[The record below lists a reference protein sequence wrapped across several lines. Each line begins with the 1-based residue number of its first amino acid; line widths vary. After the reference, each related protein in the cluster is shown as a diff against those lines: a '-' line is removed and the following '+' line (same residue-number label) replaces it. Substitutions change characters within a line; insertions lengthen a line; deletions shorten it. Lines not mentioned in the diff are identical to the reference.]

1 MWIAGL
7 PLQML
12 ASAAGRREDATE
24 PVTAGVQLS
33 KIQGG
38 RMAIEITRSHEGKAT
53 HFVLTRF
60 NVRNFYH
67 HAEPTDEWLRERM
80 VLFRRYCMPSFRAQ
94 SVNTFHWLVFFDSK
108 TPEWLRTEVQTAAQ
122 DLFEPVF
129 VEGPF
134 SKELLT
140 ETITERCSTPFAITT
155 RVDNDDAVAV
165 DFIEK
170 IQSCF
175 AEQDL
180 TFVNLVNGAQY
191 AEGKTYLRPYTK
203 NPFSTL
209 IEDISVRP
217 PATVFVEHHYR
228 IDDFAPVLNV
238 RTSHPMWLQVI
249 HGGNVLNELVGLRV
263 AGRTVA
269 PYFPCSLDIQDS
281 ALSLAA
287 DRMRGSIRI
296 MLRLLRRPHRF
307 IELSRSVWA
316 RKTV

>member
-1 MWIAGL
+1 M
-7 PLQML
+7 
-12 ASAAGRREDATE
+12 ATE
-24 PVTAGVQLS
+24 T
-33 KIQGG
+33 
-38 RMAIEITRSHEGKAT
+38 MRSLDGKAT

-67 HAEPTDEWLRERM
+67 HSEPTDEWLRERM
-80 VLFRRYCMPSFRAQ
+80 LLFRHYCMPSFRAQ
-94 SVNTFHWLVFFDSK
+94 SVNTFRWLVFFDSE
-108 TPEWLRTEVQTAAQ
+108 TPDWFRTEIQLAAQ

-140 ETITERCSTPFAITT
+140 TTIVERCGTPFAITT

-175 AEQDL
+175 AEQESM
-180 TFVNLVNGAQY
+180 FVNLVNGAQY
-191 AEGKTYLRPYTK
+191 AEGKAYLRLYTK

-209 IEDISVRP
+209 IEDISKRAPV
-217 PATVFVEHHYR
+217 TVFVEHHYS
-228 IDDFAPVLNV
+228 IDDFAPVMNV

-263 AGRTVA
+263 AGRAIT
-269 PYFPCSLDIQDS
+269 PYFPCRLDVQDS
-281 ALSLAA
+281 VISLAL
-287 DRMRGSIRI
+287 DGIRGAARI
-296 MLRLLRRPHRF
+296 ILRLLRRPHRF
-307 IELSRSVWA
+307 IDLSRSIWA
-316 RKTV
+316 RKMV

>member
-1 MWIAGL
+1 MPLNPIAILGSDS
-7 PLQML
+7 Q
-12 ASAAGRREDATE
+12 
-24 PVTAGVQLS
+24 VQDGS
-33 KIQGG
+33 
-38 RMAIEITRSHEGKAT
+38 MAIEIKQTRYGQAT

-80 VLFRRYCMPSFRAQ
+80 LLFRQYCMPCFSAQ
-94 SVNTFHWLVFFDSK
+94 SEKSFNWLVFFDSE
-108 TPEWLRTEVQTAAQ
+108 TPEWLRREVQVAAR

-129 VEGPF
+129 VKGPF

-140 ETITERCSTPFAITT
+140 RSVAERCSTPFAITT

-180 TFVNLVNGAQY
+180 MFVNLVNGAQY
-191 AEGKTYLRPYTK
+191 AQGKTYLRPYTK

-209 IEDISVRP
+209 IENISKRP

-228 IDDFAPVLNV
+228 IDKFAPVMNI

-263 AGRTVA
+263 AGRTIA
-269 PYFPCSLDIQDS
+269 PYFPCSLSVRDS
-281 ALSLAA
+281 PISLAVDA
-287 DRMRGSIRI
+287 ILGSMRII
-296 MLRLLRRPHRF
+296 FRLLRKPHRF
-307 IELSRSVWA
+307 IELSRSIWV
-316 RKTV
+316 RKAEPKT

>member
-1 MWIAGL
+1 
-7 PLQML
+7 
-12 ASAAGRREDATE
+12 
-24 PVTAGVQLS
+24 
-33 KIQGG
+33 
-38 RMAIEITRSHEGKAT
+38 MAIEIKRSHDGQAT

-67 HAEPTDEWLRERM
+67 NAETTDEWLRERM
-80 VLFRRYCMPSFRAQ
+80 LLFRQYCMPCFRAQ
-94 SVNTFHWLVFFDSK
+94 SEKSFNWLVFFDSE
-108 TPEWLRTEVQTAAQ
+108 TPEWLRREVQVAAQ
-122 DLFEPVF
+122 DLFDPVF

-134 SKELLT
+134 SKEVLT
-140 ETITERCSTPFAITT
+140 RTIAERCGTPFAITT

-180 TFVNLVNGAQY
+180 MFVNLVNGAQY

-209 IEDISVRP
+209 IEDISKRP
-217 PATVFVEHHYR
+217 PVTVFVEHHYR
-228 IDDFAPVLNV
+228 IDEFAPVINV

-263 AGRTVA
+263 AGRTIA
-269 PYFPCSLDIQDS
+269 PYFPCRLDVRDS
-281 ALSLAA
+281 ATSLAA
-287 DRMRGSIRI
+287 DRLRGSIRI

-307 IELSRSVWA
+307 IELSRSISA
-316 RKTV
+316 RKVEPKT